1 MLACDYCLKLLIYA
15 KFANILTIN
24 VLTNYYFPMQNVRPA
39 YIQLIT
45 GFGLK
50 WGEKMTNTDK
60 QWQII
65 IKSSG
70 ALIRV

>member
-1 MLACDYCLKLLIYA
+1 
-15 KFANILTIN
+15 
-24 VLTNYYFPMQNVRPA
+24 MQNVRPA
-39 YIQLIT
+39 YTQLIT

-50 WGEKMTNTDK
+50 WGEKKMTNTDK